1 MRRDDDA
8 DAELR
13 KEQWESVV
21 PDELRER
28 LLFRSDVRHNWY
40 EEYAKYPG
48 PTLHGWAMGRLR
60 TIQTIYQLAEQFR
73 THWSELKNH
82 NHNHPSPHLDP
93 SAPLHLALAQEQNS
107 LDQFVFL
114 EVQPV
119 WGITRSL
126 CSVGMALKYAL
137 PPHIPVP
144 YYGAEFSRA
153 VGHNYWWSCTK
164 SDLETM
170 SHLTALW
177 NDHVRD
183 RVEDLPLTHR
193 KAFRSVMGRKMP
205 DVYGLM
211 GSLHDLGVRSVKM
224 KGTFDPAVHNDHAR
238 FSKRGTVY
246 HQDDRSFEMH
256 LTVNPHPLEDS

>member
-28 LLFRSDVRHNWY
+28 LLFRTDVTYNWY

-82 NHNHPSPHLDP
+82 NDLSQTWDP
-93 SAPLHLALAQEQNS
+93 SAPLHLALAQEQNN

-119 WGITRSL
+119 WSITRL
-126 CSVGMALKYAL
+126 LYDAREALRYVL
-137 PPHIPVP
+137 PANVPVP
-144 YYGAEFSRA
+144 YYGAELSKRIET
-153 VGHNYWWSCTK
+153 NYWWSCTASELK
-164 SDLETM
+164 VL